1 MKKITLLCA
10 MLLFSIAGF
19 SQTLN
24 QAASWPN
31 ATWTLSGTY
40 DAPSLLS
47 DPTTTTNFSYNDD
60 GAGSGSTDILN
71 AESPAIDLT
80 AAHGAGETW
89 LTVAY
94 DYDYNLGAV
103 FNIEYYDADGAA
115 WVIWDAIV
123 DNSTAQS
130 AWCAAIAAPAV
141 TSSVL
146 DISGFTPTQLSGFQ
160 YRFNY
165 DASST
170 WGWGFCMSS
179 PTITSASPPSCL
191 DPNTLTAANVMPTSA
206 DLGWTTGG
214 SGEANWEIVV
224 QAAGT
229 GAPAG
234 SGTST
239 VGANPYSAGSLT
251 AATDYEFYVRAD
263 CGGSGFSGWA
273 GPFAFTTACAT
284 FTPDYTNDFTTF
296 LPSCWEEGD
305 DTTIIAG
312 PNNTNGI
319 WAVDGFL
326 NAGGT
331 GATKVNMYNVGDMD
345 WLVSPTFD
353 LSVDGYELKFDVGV
367 TAWGASTASAMGSDD
382 EVQVLISND
391 NGATWISLETFNAG
405 NTPSNTGDAKTYD
418 LTGYVSATT
427 KFAFWATEGAVD
439 DAEDYD
445 FFIDNFVV
453 RTPPSCVEPSAL
465 TAANIMATSADLG
478 WTTGGSGEA
487 NWEIVVQAAGTGA
500 PAGSGTSTAGANPYS
515 AGSLTA
521 ATDYEFYVRADCG
534 GSGFSAWVGPYAFT
548 TLCATI
554 TPAYTNDF
562 TTFLGN
568 CWEEGNDTDILTG
581 PNNTNG
587 AWGADGFLNVGTT
600 GAAKINLYNT
610 GDQDWIVS
618 PTFDFSAGSLGLA
631 FDVGVTTFAGTGA
644 SAMGSDDEVQVLI
657 SNDDGATWI
666 SLETFNVGNT
676 PSNTGDAKLY
686 DLAAYTSAT
695 TKFAFWATEG
705 AVDDA
710 EDYDFFIDNFRVDA
724 YAVLGVADLKLVE
737 GFKAYPN
744 PVIDELTVSAKSE
757 IKQLSIVN
765 MLGQTVRTVTPN
777 SRDYKLNLT
786 DLTSGIYF
794 VKATVNNTEGTFRIV
809 KK

>member
-1 MKKITLLCA
+1 MKKITLLFA
-10 MLLFSIAGF
+10 MLLFSVAGF

-24 QAASWPN
+24 QAANWPN

-47 DPTTTTNFSYNDD
+47 DPTTTANFSYNDD

-89 LTVAY
+89 LTLDY
-94 DYDYNLGAV
+94 DYDYNLGDV
-103 FNIEYYDADGAA
+103 FNLEYYDVDVAT
-115 WVIWDAIV
+115 WVVWEAIA
-123 DNSTAQS
+123 DNSSTTS
-130 AWCAAIAAPAV
+130 AWCAAITPPTV

-146 DISGFTPTQLSGFQ
+146 DISGFTPTQLAGFQ

-191 DPNTLTAANVMPTSA
+191 DPNTLTAANVMSTSA

-214 SGEANWEIVV
+214 SGEADWEIVV
-224 QAAGT
+224 QDAGT
-229 GAPAG
+229 GVPAG
-234 SGTST
+234 SGVST
-239 VGANPYSAGSLT
+239 AGANPYMAGSLT
-251 AATDYEFYVRAD
+251 PAYDYEFYVRAD

-284 FTPDYTNDFTTF
+284 FTPDYTNDFTAF
-296 LPSCWEEGD
+296 PGACWEEGN
-305 DTTIIAG
+305 DTDIVTG
-312 PNNTNGI
+312 PNNTNGGWI
-319 WAVDGFL
+319 ADGFL
-326 NAGGT
+326 NVGGT
-331 GATKVNMYNVGDMD
+331 GSAKINLWNTGDQD
-345 WLVSPTFD
+345 WIVSPTFD
-353 LSVDGYELKFDVGV
+353 LSADGYELKFDVGV
-367 TAWGASTASAMGSDD
+367 TAFGGTGASAMGSDD

-391 NGATWISLETFNAG
+391 NGATWISLETFNTG

-418 LTGYVSATT
+418 LTGYISATT
-427 KFAFWATEGAVD
+427 KFAFWATEGITD

-445 FFIDNFVV
+445 FFIDNFMV
-453 RTPPSCVEPSAL
+453 RTPPSCVEPTAL
-465 TAANIMATSADLG
+465 TATAITATTADLG

-487 NWEIVVQAAGTGA
+487 TWDVEVLATTVPATGTPTDVGV
-500 PAGSGTSTAGANPYS
+500 ANPFNKT
-515 AGSLTA
+515 GLTA
-521 ATDYEFYVRADCG
+521 ATTYDFYVRANCG
-534 GSGFSAWVGPYAFT
+534 GGDSTWVGPFTFT

-562 TTFLGN
+562 TAFLGN
-568 CWEEGNDTDILTG
+568 CWEEGNNTDIVTG

-587 AWGADGFLNVGTT
+587 GWGDDGFLNVGGT
-600 GAAKINLYNT
+600 GSARINLWDT

-631 FDVGVTTFAGTGA
+631 FDVGVTAFGGTGA

-666 SLETFNVGNT
+666 SLETFNAGNT

-686 DLAAYTSAT
+686 DLATYTSAT

-705 AVDDA
+705 VTDDA

-724 YAVLGVADLKLVE
+724 YAVLGVADLKLSE
-737 GFKAYPN
+737 G
-744 PVIDELTVSAKSE
+744 
-757 IKQLSIVN
+757 
-765 MLGQTVRTVTPN
+765 
-777 SRDYKLNLT
+777 
-786 DLTSGIYF
+786 
-794 VKATVNNTEGTFRIV
+794 
-809 KK
+809 

>member
-10 MLLFSIAGF
+10 MLLFSIAGI
-19 SQTLN
+19 SQVGISESFDAGTP
-24 QAASWPN
+24 AG
-31 ATWTLSGTY
+31 WTSSY
-40 DAPSLLS
+40 AN
-47 DPTTTTNFSYNDD
+47 TT
-60 GAGSGSTDILN
+60 
-71 AESPAIDLT
+71 AIDLT

-191 DPNTLTAANVMPTSA
+191 DPNTLTAANIMATSA

-239 VGANPYSAGSLT
+239 AGANPYSAGSLT

-312 PNNTNGI
+312 PNNSNGI

-367 TAWGASTASAMGSDD
+367 TAWGATTASAMGSDD

-453 RTPPSCVEPSAL
+453 RTPPSCVEPNTL

-500 PAGSGTSTAGANPYS
+500 PAGSGTSTVGANPYS

-710 EDYDFFIDNFRVDA
+710 EDYDFFIDNFRVDV
-724 YAVLGVADLKLVE
+724 YAALGVADLKLVE

-777 SRDYKLNLT
+777 SRDYKLNLS